1 MKEIFNECMKVYYDW
16 HINSSLDGLGFKPK
30 IDKSDGRGLKEI
42 ITYLNSLNC
51 DVVSTFQYIFLN
63 WDTLPNY
70 IKSNT
75 RLRQIN
81 SNIHNIIYHF
91 KKKNNVTGVS
101 EDYIR
106 DIASKLSE

>member
-16 HINSSLDGLGFKPK
+16 HVNHIGFPPK
-30 IDKSDGRGLKEI
+30 IDGSDGKGLKQ
-42 ITYLNSLNC
+42 TVAYLNTLSG
-51 DVVSTFQYIFLN
+51 DVVDTFQYILIN
-63 WDTLPNY
+63 WDTLPEFY
-70 IKSNT
+70 RQST